1 MIYCDLKFED
11 DVIYTNCVNYEN
23 DKNCLMEIFDID
35 SNLKLFNFYF
45 HISNYMNIWHKLSY
59 SIKDYNFINGYK
71 ILITNIDNNE
81 KEYDGYLLIKS
92 YSKTKFVDSENILSL
107 EISEILNQN
116 YLNSFKIFKN
126 DSLNIKD
133 CDTLI
138 DLGSSIG
145 LFTSYC
151 LEQNH
156 NIKSYC
162 VEMNPKFHKICQ
174 DTFKNNNN
182 IIPINAAIY
191 KEHNSYINFKSNRE
205 DLFNLGNTIS
215 DGFNDKKYSLNVPTV
230 SLKGLIDDFNI
241 DRISFLKV
249 DIEGYEYEFFENLE
263 DELLDKID
271 KIFLEFHPVDDNYRK
286 LNLINR
292 LMIKGFKMT
301 SYDQVVNFYS
311 SQMFSIYFFK

>member
-1 MIYCDLKFED
+1 
-11 DVIYTNCVNYEN
+11 
-23 DKNCLMEIFDID
+23 
-35 SNLKLFNFYF
+35 
-45 HISNYMNIWHKLSY
+45 MNIWHRLNY
-59 SIKDYNFINGYK
+59 SVKDYSFINGYRVSV
-71 ILITNIDNNE
+71 TNTDTNY
-81 KEYDGYLLIKS
+81 KEYEGNLLIKS
-92 YSKTKFVDSENILSL
+92 YSKTKFIDSENILSL
-107 EISEILNQN
+107 EISEILNEN

-126 DSLNIKD
+126 DSLNIKN

-151 LEQNH
+151 LEQNP

-174 DTFKNNNN
+174 DTFKDNHN
-182 IIPINAAIY
+182 IKSINAAIY
-191 KEHNSYINFKSNRE
+191 KEHNSFINFKSNRE

-215 DGFNDKKYSLNVPTV
+215 DDFNKKYSLNVPTV
-230 SLKGLIDDFNI
+230 SLKGLIEDFNI
-241 DRISFLKV
+241 DKISFLKV

-263 DELLDKID
+263 DDILEKID
-271 KIFLEFHPVDDNYRK
+271 KIFLEFHPVEDNYRK

-301 SYDQVVNFYS
+301 SYDQIVNFYS